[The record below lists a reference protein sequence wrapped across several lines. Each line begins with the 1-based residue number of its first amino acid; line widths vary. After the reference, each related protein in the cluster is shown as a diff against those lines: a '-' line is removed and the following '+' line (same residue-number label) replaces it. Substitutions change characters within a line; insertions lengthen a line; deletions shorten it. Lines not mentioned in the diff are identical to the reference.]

1 MPTTVLKRVGARR
14 TRPVSPPSLPEF
26 IYQALRERIVSG
38 ALVPGELL
46 RQEDLARQYSVSRV
60 PLREALQQLQGEG
73 LVVLRPRR
81 GYAVTVLDGKQL
93 VEILQLRIL
102 IEGHAGYVAT
112 IARTSAQVKALEICA
127 RELDKMPVTNL
138 SQAQIARWSQ
148 LNQRFHDT
156 LIAAAGRP
164 HLHQIARNLYS
175 KIESYIR
182 MELSFVDSLAEAQ
195 SQHHEIVEAFR
206 NGEAERVAI
215 VSRLHAQGTAE
226 RFVHA
231 LVERGLLADVPP
243 VSVTDLGPAAT
254 LVFPLPPA
262 PVHPT
267 IRLAVVPASPV
278 RPASGLAGSP
288 ATVLRSAAANDI
300 PASSQSARAG
310 GARKKPAGKRDG
322 S

>member
-1 MPTTVLKRVGARR
+1 MPATVLKRVGPS
-14 TRPVSPPSLPEF
+14 RPRAVSPPSLPEF
-26 IYQALRERIVSG
+26 IYEALRERIVSG
-38 ALVPGELL
+38 ALAPGQLL

-81 GYAVTVLDGKQL
+81 GYAVSVLDGKQL

-112 IARTSAQVKALEICA
+112 IARTAAHVKALETCV
-127 RELDKMPVTNL
+127 RDLDKMPVTNL
-138 SQAQIARWSQ
+138 TQVQIARWSQ

-182 MELSFVDSLAEAQ
+182 MELSFVESLAEAQ
-195 SQHHEIVEAFR
+195 AQHREMVEAFR
-206 NGEAERVAI
+206 NGEADKVAV

-226 RFVHA
+226 RFVRA
-231 LVERGLLADVPP
+231 LVERGMLVNVSPA
-243 VSVTDLGPAAT
+243 SVTDLGPAAT
-254 LVFPLPPA
+254 LMLPPLPAPA
-262 PVHPT
+262 RPAV
-267 IRLAVVPASPV
+267 RLAVVPASPV
-278 RPASGLAGSP
+278 GTGPVRAAPPAA
-288 ATVLRSAAANDI
+288 ALRSADADCSPAGAQPAGAKGVRRK
-300 PASSQSARAG
+300 PAS
-310 GARKKPAGKRDG
+310 KRDA

>member
-1 MPTTVLKRVGARR
+1 MSTTVLKRIGPGRARSA
-14 TRPVSPPSLPEF
+14 SPPSLPEF
-26 IYQALRERIVSG
+26 IYAALRERIVSG
-38 ALVPGELL
+38 ALAPGQLL
-46 RQEDLARQYSVSRV
+46 RQEDLARQFNVSRV

-81 GYAVTVLDGKQL
+81 GYAVAVLDGKQL

-112 IARTSAQVKALEICA
+112 IARTSAQVKALETCT
-127 RELDKMPVTNL
+127 RELDKMPVINL
-138 SQAQIARWSQ
+138 SHAQIARWSQ

-182 MELSFVDSLAEAQ
+182 MELSFMESLVEAQ
-195 SQHHEIVEAFR
+195 AQHHEIVEAFR
-206 NGEAERVAI
+206 NGDADRVAV

-231 LVERGLLADVPP
+231 LVERGMLTDLPL

-254 LVFPLPPA
+254 LVSPPPLA
-262 PVHPT
+262 LT
-267 IRLAVVPASPV
+267 RRADRLAVVAASPV
-278 RPASGLAGSP
+278 RSTPVRADRPAA
-288 ATVLRSAAANDI
+288 VLRSAAANDTLAT
-300 PASSQSARAG
+300 PQLSKTG
-310 GARKKPAGKRDG
+310 GLRKKPAGKRDA